1 MKFAIGAG
9 DKGND
14 PKRVE
19 GFVKYFLKN
28 DDLKT
33 RISWYPPAKSLEI
46 GGQPASAS
54 RMRKAFQQGNWEEF
68 KNLLP
73 DDNFYDDVVQVLNNQ
88 DANDVARTSMVAEN
102 FLLAV
107 PQSFLVE
114 KKSLQKRR
122 SDKVSH
128 LIGNEGKPRDQAVA
142 MAYSM
147 VTEEEEESEQEK
159 ENKLIQGLKNVVAG
173 IAPEFLK
180 TLPSLQQADL
190 ERDIIDPITRMISG
204 HLVATE
210 LTKTEKP
217 EKLAKDAAGGSTLP
231 EASGMAGGAGA
242 FGAVQGYSGR
252 QAFTGEYED
261 E

>member
-1 MKFAIGAG
+1 
-9 DKGND
+9 
-14 PKRVE
+14 
-19 GFVKYFLKN
+19 
-28 DDLKT
+28 
-33 RISWYPPAKSLEI
+33 
-46 GGQPASAS
+46 
-54 RMRKAFQQGNWEEF
+54 
-68 KNLLP
+68 
-73 DDNFYDDVVQVLNNQ
+73 
-88 DANDVARTSMVAEN
+88 
-102 FLLAV
+102 
-107 PQSFLVE
+107 
-114 KKSLQKRR
+114 
-122 SDKVSH
+122 
-128 LIGNEGKPRDQAVA
+128 
-142 MAYSM
+142 M